1 MTREDYQKKTTKVM
15 QKLMK
20 LSDKYAEAKEKK
32 KVEAVRECISII
44 QKEYWDDIDEHTPPK
59 NPSAWL
65 NDAYTKEWEL
75 THSANRWEDDLK

>member
-20 LSDKYAEAKEKK
+20 LSDKYAESKEKK
-32 KVEAVRECISII
+32 KVEVVRECISII
-44 QKEYWDDIDEHTPPK
+44 QKEYWDDIDEHTQPK
-59 NPSAWL
+59 NTSYWL

-75 THSANRWEDDLK
+75 THSTNSWEDDLK